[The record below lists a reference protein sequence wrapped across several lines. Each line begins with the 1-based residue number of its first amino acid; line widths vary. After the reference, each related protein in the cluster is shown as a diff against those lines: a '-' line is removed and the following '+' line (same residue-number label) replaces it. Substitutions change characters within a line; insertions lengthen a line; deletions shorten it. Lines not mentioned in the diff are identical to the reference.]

1 MRSESFKKLSAEGTL
16 ENPVDSGAEGARL
29 TAAESLRQ
37 KDRAKNQK
45 IISPKLL
52 V

>member
-1 MRSESFKKLSAEGTL
+1 MRSESFRKLLAEGTL
-16 ENPVDSGAEGARL
+16 ENPAKSGAEGARL

-37 KDRAKNQK
+37 KDRAKKQK
-45 IISPKLL
+45 IISPELL